1 MGQFCDPS
9 RNTGRGINDTIA
21 LKEIIMEY
29 DIIVHIPVKVD
40 AESSDEA
47 ATKAVDQAR
56 EVLNKYVVFEK
67 DFSDDELVVTVL

>member
-1 MGQFCDPS
+1 
-9 RNTGRGINDTIA
+9 
-21 LKEIIMEY
+21 MEY